1 MRKISILTAVFLFFT
16 ILLTG
21 CGFRRERGFF
31 NTSTSYFNNYHT
43 ESDKDS
49 WQISG
54 NVHLSETVPYLLY
67 VEPKQEMEVHVTGTL
82 TRKKG
87 ECELV
92 YINSDS
98 IETVIAQCGDD
109 KTTEIDE
116 LVMLDQGRG
125 SFAFTGDQA
134 DYGFDLKISGL
145 DADKLDYIGNTDS
158 DEDIGDDETVQI
170 EDVLEDS
177 LEELSEVE
185 TIDMESPYETKMS
198 EVIGETEQTLT
209 EVKEDYTVLQLYL
222 EEEAEILL
230 DADIYAS
237 SLMTGMKLKEFQL
250 SCIPETGSGVILIE
264 HEGTDSAFAGFEWQ
278 GHYHETIKLPAGSS
292 KIVLS
297 AVDGKNYK
305 LKIKVR
311 AGLE

>member
-1 MRKISILTAVFLFFT
+1 MRKISILTAVLLFFT

-67 VEPKQEMEVHVTGTL
+67 VAPKQEMEVHVTGTL

-158 DEDIGDDETVQI
+158 DEDIGDDEAVQI

-185 TIDMESPYETKMS
+185 TIDMESPYE
-198 EVIGETEQTLT
+198 
-209 EVKEDYTVLQLYL
+209 
-222 EEEAEILL
+222 
-230 DADIYAS
+230 
-237 SLMTGMKLKEFQL
+237 LKEFQL

-311 AGLE
+311 TGLE